1 MFQFTKREKLCN
13 RTEIQ
18 NLFTKGQS
26 FLVYPFSV
34 RYNVKANTSSP
45 KVQVLLL
52 SPKRYQK
59 LAVSRNRV
67 KRLIRETYRL
77 SKENIIQFAK
87 EEACDI
93 NISISLVS
101 KDIPTYYLVDE
112 SMKKILNRIII
123 NTKDDIEKNC
133 QNN

>member
-34 RYNVKANTSSP
+34 RYTIKYNTISP
-45 KVQVLLL
+45 KVKVLLL

-77 SKENIIQFAK
+77 SKDSIIKFAK
-87 EEACDI
+87 QEACDI